1 MPKIFILA
9 ALMAALLVSCSHPEP
24 NKENFH
30 IYLCFGQSNMAGA
43 ARAEAVDSLA
53 YERFVAMGT
62 MDCPELGRLQG
73 EWFTA
78 VPPLSDCNSGLSVA
92 DQFGKTLVQRLPES
106 VKVGV
111 INVAVGGCKIE
122 LFDKDNY
129 QAYVDS
135 APHWMKGWIANYG
148 GNPYERLVQL
158 ARKAQKDG
166 VIKGILL
173 HQGESNPNDSL
184 WTQKVK
190 GVYDQLVH
198 DLNLDPEQTP
208 LLAGELLSA
217 EFEGKCWAFNEFI
230 AELPSVL
237 PNSHVVS
244 SEACPGAPDGLHF
257 TPEGYRLLGQRYA
270 EKMLE
275 LLGAGDK

>member
-1 MPKIFILA
+1 MRKTIFWA
-9 ALMAALLVSCSHPEP
+9 VLLTTVLISCAHPEDE
-24 NKENFH
+24 KENFH
-30 IYLCFGQSNMAGA
+30 VYLCLGQSNMAGA
-43 ARAEAVDSLA
+43 APAEALDSVK
-53 YERFVAMGT
+53 YDRFQAMGT
-62 MDCPELGRLQG
+62 MDCPELGRQKG
-73 EWFTA
+73 QWFTA

-92 DQFGKTLVQRLPES
+92 DHFGRTLVQKLPES

-135 APHWMKGWIANYG
+135 APHWMKGWIADYG
-148 GNPYERLVQL
+148 GNPYERLVEL
-158 ARKAQKDG
+158 ARIAQKDG

-184 WTQKVK
+184 WTKKVK
-190 GVYDQLVH
+190 AVYDQLVI
-198 DLNLDPEQTP
+198 DLNLDPEHTP
-208 LLAGELLSA
+208 LLAGELLSE
-217 EFEGKCWAFNEFI
+217 EFDGKCWGFNQFV

-244 SEACPGAPDGLHF
+244 SEGCPGAPDGLHF